1 MELEIQPSFMM
12 EALAAE
18 APVRKAVAKLI
29 RTLERLSEQE
39 LRDHKGIHLHR
50 IQNQWDSDS
59 GLPLEALEVTR
70 SVRAKAM
77 VAEGRLVLLS
87 LHTDHDGTYGK
98 R

>member
-1 MELEIQPSFMM
+1 MHN
-12 EALAAE
+12 
-18 APVRKAVAKLI
+18 R
-29 RTLERLSEQE
+29 
-39 LRDHKGIHLHR
+39 GIHLHR
-50 IQNQWDSDS
+50 IQNQWDPDS

-87 LHTDHDGTYGK
+87 LHADHDETYGK